1 MYVQLFAIGKK
12 GFQLQNAVG
21 ESFTRTMK
29 KEQKYLFAIL

>member
-1 MYVQLFAIGKK
+1 MLLFAIGKK

-29 KEQKYLFAIL
+29 KEQKDLFVIL